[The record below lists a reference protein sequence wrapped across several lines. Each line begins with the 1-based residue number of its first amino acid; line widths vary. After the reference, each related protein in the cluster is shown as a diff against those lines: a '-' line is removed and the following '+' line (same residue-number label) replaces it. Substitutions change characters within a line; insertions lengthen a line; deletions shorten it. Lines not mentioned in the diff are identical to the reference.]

1 MMCAEFWE
9 ILRSPLLWVV
19 FAAAA
24 FGPLEMSS
32 YYLHVAT
39 LALIYVALC
48 SAWNIVGG
56 IGGQISLGH
65 SLFVGTGSLLASALL
80 LKLGINMWVGM
91 LIAAVLSG
99 ALGAVIAW
107 IDFRFRLGHL
117 SFALITLAFAEM
129 AEIVAIGWDFVGG
142 ASGLLLPRDIGDF
155 FAFQFGG
162 GRGSYW
168 AALTVAAICVLT
180 NLAILNAP
188 LGYWLRC
195 IRDNEDAA
203 RAIGV
208 GVLRT
213 KMLAMVI
220 SAMLTSIVG
229 TVYARYLAFVDPY
242 QLVSPLIT
250 IEIVL
255 FATVGG
261 LGSAFGPALGAIVLL
276 PLGEILRGKL
286 GGVLPGLHAFVYGLI
301 VIATIM
307 LSPRGLL
314 PLFSSWLGGKAAQQS
329 KAPA

>member
-1 MMCAEFWE
+1 MMRAEFFR
-9 ILRSPLLWVV
+9 ILRSPALWLVLAV
-19 FAAAA
+19 AVLGA
-24 FGPLEMSS
+24 FEMSS
-32 YYLHVAT
+32 YYLHIAT

-65 SLFVGTGSLLASALL
+65 SLFVGLGSLLASALL
-80 LKLGINMWVGM
+80 LKLGINLWLGM

-99 ALGAVIAW
+99 AAGAMIAW

-142 ASGLLLPRDIGDF
+142 ASGLLLPHDMGNF
-155 FAFQFGG
+155 LAFQFGG
-162 GRGSYW
+162 GKGSYW
-168 AALTVAAICVLT
+168 AALTVAVVCVT
-180 NLAILNAP
+180 ANLAILNAP
-188 LGYWLRC
+188 LGYALRC
-195 IRDNEDAA
+195 IRNNEDAA
-203 RAIGV
+203 QAIGV
-208 GVLRT
+208 GLLRT

-220 SAMLTSIVG
+220 SAVLTSIVG

-242 QLVSPLIT
+242 QLASPLIT
-250 IEIVL
+250 VEIVL

-261 LGSAFGPALGAIVLL
+261 LGSAFGPALGAIVLV

-286 GGVLPGLHAFVYGLI
+286 GGVLPGLHALIYGLI

-314 PLFSSWLGGKAAQQS
+314 ALFASRWTRKAAR
-329 KAPA
+329 